1 MNRLKW
7 RRSHEKVTLITND
20 WSFLKK
26 RIKFTRAVTLG
37 EEYFGDVGEN
47 VKFQPRLIPLHPE
60 LIKLHNNIV
69 VAAGVRFGT
78 LDTSYTV
85 LSQLGLGRFPE
96 HVGCIELMDNVFV
109 GYNAKIFQTS
119 ESERTALSVQAPR

>member
-7 RRSHEKVTLITND
+7 RWSHEKVTLITND

-26 RIKFTRAVTLG
+26 RIRFKRAVSLEG
-37 EEYFGDVGEN
+37 EYFGDVGEN
-47 VKFQPRLIPLHPE
+47 VKFQPWLIPLYQE

-78 LDTSYTV
+78 LNTSYTF
-85 LSQLGLGRFPE
+85 LIQLVLGRFPE
-96 HVGCIELMDNVFV
+96 HVGCIELMGNVFV